1 MDFTTTHYISELH
14 LNKLLSKNATPPAKN
29 KIIITHRWQN
39 NQVILTPNS
48 FIIMTSIPSDIKLPP
63 SDIKQTID
71 KTVGYVLKNGKSFE
85 ERLLTN
91 NKNDKF
97 TFIKQDNEYYP
108 YYKWKLDSLK
118 KTQELTEPF
127 TEDQLQDEENIRIAK
142 PPDLPF
148 LIDLPIISQRDLDVI
163 KATALYIAQNGKQ
176 KIPKLLQ
183 HETKL
188 NNRAQFEF
196 LNESHSLH
204 GLFQKY
210 IQQYKTVIAL
220 YKNSPE
226 ENDEEY
232 HLLRQLIQSPR
243 GEYDILTQAYNRAQY
258 IKQNK
263 VIEKREQEES
273 KARQLHYALIDWQDF
288 SLIAE
293 VDFNAIDAVKELSI
307 PLKRDDLIKRSLDA
321 RSKDIE
327 LPKVAAAAAAAVV
340 ATTTPEVINTKDQV
354 QTQDEKQSSSEADNG
369 TPVPSAPPIK
379 GMKIRAA
386 GTSRLKKPLET
397 NTTMTTKNTI
407 KCPITGKLI
416 PENEFDTHIKTLL
429 RDPRYKKEQE
439 NYIRKNFSYASNI
452 TTDQVYENIK
462 RFVKKRTNIEDE
474 NLTKKKKVHK

>member
-1 MDFTTTHYISELH
+1 
-14 LNKLLSKNATPPAKN
+14 
-29 KIIITHRWQN
+29 
-39 NQVILTPNS
+39 
-48 FIIMTSIPSDIKLPP
+48 MTSIPSDIKLPP
-63 SDIKQTID
+63 SDVKQTID
-71 KTVGYVLKNGKSFE
+71 KTVGYVIKNGKSFE
-85 ERLLTN
+85 ERLLKN

-97 TFIKQDNEYYP
+97 TFIKPDNEYFL
-108 YYKWKLDSLK
+108 YYKWKLDTSK
-118 KTQELTEPF
+118 KNQGLTETS
-127 TEDQLQDEENIRIAK
+127 TEDQHQEEDIIIAK

-148 LIDLPIISQRDLDVI
+148 LIDLPIISQHDLDVI
-163 KATALYIAQNGKQ
+163 KITALYIAQNGES

-204 GLFQKY
+204 DLFQKY
-210 IQQYKTVIAL
+210 IQQYKIVIEL
-220 YKNSPE
+220 YQNSHG
-226 ENDEEY
+226 ENVDQDQEY
-232 HLLRQLIQSPR
+232 LQLRQLIKKPR
-243 GEYDILTQAYNRAQY
+243 GEYDFLTQAYNRAQY

-263 VIEKREQEES
+263 VIAKREQEES

-288 SLIAE
+288 SIVAK

-327 LPKVAAAAAAAVV
+327 LPKVAVA
-340 ATTTPEVINTKDQV
+340 ATTTSPVQVEVIDTKNQGL
-354 QTQDEKQSSSEADNG
+354 TQDQTDNN
-369 TPVPSAPPIK
+369 TSTPSAPPIK
-379 GMKIRAA
+379 GMKIKAA
-386 GTSRLKKPLET
+386 GTSRLKKSLEA
-397 NTTMTTKNTI
+397 NTSTTTTNTI

-462 RFVKKRTNIEDE
+462 RFVKKRANVEDE
-474 NLTKKKKVHK
+474 NPKKKKKA